1 MLVGPRETPP
11 IIPNYPPKQAPS
23 ITLVRPCCVTI
34 GCWHT
39 QSHTKLAREQSNLFS
54 KGLNVIDSIQNQ
66 KGPDIAPMGVL
77 ASFSRPRSPPAKN
90 FPEYCRSR
98 LKKIKMAAKIN
109 SFEMGQVKCR
119 LLLIQICRSRIR
131 SYFVDLMSSF
141 CKNGNEI
148 KIAAKI
154 KIF

>member
-39 QSHTKLAREQSNLFS
+39 QSNTKLAREQSNLFS

-77 ASFSRPRSPPAKN
+77 ASFSRPQSPPAKN

-98 LKKIKMAAKIN
+98 LKKSKWRPKLTVLKWGKWSVDYYWFRSADREFDHILSIWWVVSVKMATRSK
-109 SFEMGQVKCR
+109 
-119 LLLIQICRSRIR
+119 LLP
-131 SYFVDLMSSF
+131 
-141 CKNGNEI
+141 K
-148 KIAAKI
+148 
-154 KIF
+154 